1 MMSALRLSDLPLAQ
15 RLERVEAHAN
25 AAFVEARAA
34 LYPESG
40 ASWRDIDGVWA
51 MFDGVGSPLTQ
62 TFGLGVFDVPDAE
75 SRDPESRDALLGA
88 QLDAVETFF
97 AERGADVMHEVSVM
111 ADPALLPMLAA
122 RGYAV
127 VEWSM
132 VLLRPII
139 ASDRVPTRSA
149 AQAPAV
155 RLAEAHEADH
165 WANVAAAGWG
175 ETPELADFMRTLG
188 RLSARAEGTFSFLAA
203 LGGEDVG
210 SGALHLHDGV
220 ALFAGASTRPD
231 ARRQGVQ
238 RALFESR
245 LAHAANAGCDLAM
258 MVAAP
263 GSTSQKNAQR
273 MGFHPVYCRV
283 KWGRLA

>member
-1 MMSALRLSDLPLAQ
+1 MTSTPLFADLPLAQ

-34 LYPESG
+34 LYPEVG
-40 ASWRDIDGVWA
+40 AAWRNFDGVWA

-62 TFGLGVFDVPDAE
+62 TFGLGVSGTDDGAP
-75 SRDPESRDALLGA
+75 RDASLGA
-88 QLDAVETFF
+88 QLDAIEAFF
-97 AERGADVMHEVSVM
+97 AERSADVMHEVSVM
-111 ADPALLPMLAA
+111 ADPALLPLLAA
-122 RGYAV
+122 RGYLV
-127 VEWSM
+127 VEWST
-132 VLLRPII
+132 VLLRPMST
-139 ASDRVPTRSA
+139 ADRRLAHDA
-149 AQAPAV
+149 ARAATV
-155 RLAEAHEADH
+155 RLVQAEEADH
-165 WANVAAAGWG
+165 WADVAAAGWG
-175 ETPELADFMRTLG
+175 ETPELAAFMRTLG
-188 RLSARAEGTFSFLAA
+188 GVSARAEGTFSFLAS

-238 RALFESR
+238 RALFEAR

-283 KWGRLA
+283 KWGRQG

>member
-1 MMSALRLSDLPLAQ
+1 MTSDLRLSDLPLAQ

-40 ASWRDIDGVWA
+40 AAWRDIDGVWA

-62 TFGLGVFDVPDAE
+62 TFGLGVFGVADAE
-75 SRDPESRDALLGA
+75 ARDARLGA
-88 QLDAVETFF
+88 QLDAVEAFF

-111 ADPALLPMLAA
+111 ADPALLPLLAA

-132 VLLRPII
+132 VLLRPIT
-139 ASDRVPTRSA
+139 ASDRVPARIA

-155 RLAEAHEADH
+155 RLAEAHKADH

-188 RLSARAEGTFSFLAA
+188 RVSARAEGTFSFLAA

-210 SGALHLHDGV
+210 SGALHLHDGI

>member
-1 MMSALRLSDLPLAQ
+1 MTADLILADRVLAE

-34 LYPESG
+34 LYPEAG
-40 ASWRDIDGVWA
+40 ATWRDVDGVWA

-62 TFGLGVFDVPDAE
+62 TFGLGVFGDDDDANRSE
-75 SRDPESRDALLGA
+75 RLVA
-88 QLDAVETFF
+88 QLDAIEAFF

-111 ADPALLPMLAA
+111 ANPAILPLLAA

-132 VLLRPII
+132 VLLRPLT
-139 ASDRVPTRSA
+139 AADLVPAHAGT
-149 AQAPAV
+149 PAV
-155 RLAEAHEADH
+155 RLARAEEADH
-165 WANVAAAGWG
+165 WADVAAEGWG
-175 ETPELADFMRTLG
+175 ETPELAAFMRTLG
-188 RLSARAEGTFSFLAA
+188 RVSARAEGTFSFLAA
-203 LGGEDVG
+203 LAGEDVG
-210 SGALHLHDGV
+210 LGALHLHDGV

-238 RALFESR
+238 RALFEAR
-245 LAHAANAGCDLAM
+245 LAHAAAAGCDLAM

-273 MGFHPVYCRV
+273 MGFRPTYSRV

>member
-1 MMSALRLSDLPLAQ
+1 MTSELRLADLPLAQ

-25 AAFVEARAA
+25 AAFVDARAA
-34 LYPESG
+34 LYPEAG
-40 ASWRDIDGVWA
+40 ATWRDIDGVWA

-62 TFGLGVFDVPDAE
+62 TFGLGVFGLADAEAPDA
-75 SRDPESRDALLGA
+75 RLGA
-88 QLDAVETFF
+88 QLDALEAFF

-111 ADPALLPMLAA
+111 ADPAVLPLLAA

-132 VLLRPII
+132 VLLRPMT
-139 ASDRVPTRSA
+139 ASDRVPAHA
-149 AQAPAV
+149 A
-155 RLAEAHEADH
+155 AEAPTVRVAASDEADH
-165 WANVAAAGWG
+165 WADVAAAGWG
-175 ETPELADFMRTLG
+175 ETPELAAFMRTLG
-188 RLSARAEGTFSFLAA
+188 RVSARAEGTFSFLAS

-245 LAHAANAGCDLAM
+245 LAHAAKAGCDLAM

-283 KWGRLA
+283 KWGRLG

>member
-1 MMSALRLSDLPLAQ
+1 MTADLILADRVLAA

-25 AAFVEARAA
+25 AAFVKARAA
-34 LYPESG
+34 LYPEAG
-40 ASWRDIDGVWA
+40 ATWRDVDGVWA

-62 TFGLGVFDVPDAE
+62 TFGLGIPGADDDSPSDA
-75 SRDPESRDALLGA
+75 RLGA
-88 QLDAVETFF
+88 QLDALEAFF

-111 ADPALLPMLAA
+111 ADPAILPLLAA

-132 VLLRPII
+132 VLLRPI
-139 ASDRVPTRSA
+139 SA
-149 AQAPAV
+149 ADRASAQGGTPAV
-155 RLAEAHEADH
+155 RLAQSHEADH
-165 WANVAAAGWG
+165 WANVAAEGWG
-175 ETPELADFMRTLG
+175 ETPELATFMRTLG
-188 RLSARAEGTFSFLAA
+188 RVSARAEGTFSFLAA
-203 LGGEDVG
+203 LEGNDVG

-238 RALFESR
+238 RALFEAR
-245 LAHAANAGCDLAM
+245 LAYAAVAGCDLAM

-273 MGFHPVYCRV
+273 MGFRPMYCRV
-283 KWGRLA
+283 KWGRPA

>member
-1 MMSALRLSDLPLAQ
+1 MTADLILADRVLAA

-34 LYPESG
+34 LYPEAG
-40 ASWRDIDGVWA
+40 ATWRDVDGVWA

-62 TFGLGVFDVPDAE
+62 TFGLGTSGADDDSPSDA
-75 SRDPESRDALLGA
+75 RLGA
-88 QLDAVETFF
+88 QLDALEAFF
-97 AERGADVMHEVSVM
+97 AERSADVMHEVSVM
-111 ADPALLPMLAA
+111 ANPSILPLLAA

-132 VLLRPII
+132 VLLRPITAADR
-139 ASDRVPTRSA
+139 AS
-149 AQAPAV
+149 AQGGAPAV
-155 RLAEAHEADH
+155 RLARADEADH
-165 WANVAAAGWG
+165 WANVAAEGWG
-175 ETPELADFMRTLG
+175 ETPELATFMRTLG
-188 RLSARAEGTFSFLAA
+188 RVSARAEGTFSFLAA
-203 LGGEDVG
+203 LDGNDVG

-238 RALFESR
+238 RALFEAR
-245 LAHAANAGCDLAM
+245 LAHAAAAGCDLAM

-273 MGFHPVYCRV
+273 MGFHPVYSRV
-283 KWGRLA
+283 KWGRPA

>member
-1 MMSALRLSDLPLAQ
+1 MTSELRLADLPLAQ

-25 AAFVEARAA
+25 AAFVDARAA
-34 LYPESG
+34 LHPEAG
-40 ASWRDIDGVWA
+40 AIWRDLHGVWA
-51 MFDGVGSPLTQ
+51 MFDGQGSPLTQ
-62 TFGLGVFDVPDAE
+62 TFGLGVFGIDDVSARE
-75 SRDPESRDALLGA
+75 IRLAA
-88 QLDAVETFF
+88 QLDALEAFF

-111 ADPALLPMLAA
+111 ADQALLPLLAA

-132 VLLRPII
+132 VLLRPIS
-139 ASDRVPTRSA
+139 ATDRAPTHTGLHTPR
-149 AQAPAV
+149 V
-155 RLAEAHEADH
+155 RLAGADEADH
-165 WANVAAAGWG
+165 WADVAAAGWG
-175 ETPELADFMRTLG
+175 ETPELAAFMRTLG
-188 RLSARAEGTFSFLAA
+188 RVSARAEGTFSFLAS
-203 LGGEDVG
+203 LGSEDVG
-210 SGALHLHDGV
+210 SGALYLHDGV

-245 LAHAANAGCDLAM
+245 LAHAAAVGCDLAM

-273 MGFHPVYCRV
+273 MGFQPVYCRV
-283 KWGRLA
+283 KWGRQA

>member
-1 MMSALRLSDLPLAQ
+1 MTSELRLSDLPLAQ

-34 LYPESG
+34 LYPES
-40 ASWRDIDGVWA
+40 AATWRDVHGVWG
-51 MFDGVGSPLTQ
+51 MYDGVGSPLTQ
-62 TFGLGVFDVPDAE
+62 TFGLGVFGLDDVIDRE
-75 SRDPESRDALLGA
+75 VRLGE
-88 QLDAVETFF
+88 QLDALEVFF

-111 ADPALLPMLAA
+111 ADPALLPLLAA

-132 VLLRPII
+132 VLLRPIA
-139 ASDRVPTRSA
+139 ASDRVPTYA
-149 AQAPAV
+149 AAEAPAV
-155 RLAEAHEADH
+155 RVAQAREADH
-165 WANVAAAGWG
+165 WADVAAAGWG
-175 ETPELADFMRTLG
+175 ETPELAAFMRTLG
-188 RLSARAEGTFSFLAA
+188 RVSARAEGTFSFLAS
-203 LGGEDVG
+203 LGAEDVG

-245 LAHAANAGCDLAM
+245 LAHAANTGCELAM

-283 KWGRLA
+283 KWGRLG